1 MSEELDEV
9 EPFIEDYYPKVEV
22 QTKEESIALDNLNVE
37 EKPQENTLPPFEET
51 KTVYKKK
58 KPYAMYNPYYPYYMY
73 NPYTYNSYYNQ
84 RYYTP
89 PKKRSR

>member
-9 EPFIEDYYPKVEV
+9 EPFIEDYYPKVEI
-22 QTKEESIALDNLNVE
+22 QTKEEPIVPDNLNVE
-37 EKPQENTLPPFEET
+37 EQSQENSLPPNEEI
-51 KTVYKKK
+51 KTIYKKK
-58 KPYAMYNPYYPYYMY
+58 KPYSMYNPYYPYYMY